1 MEYLPCENLAL
12 ATLPYRPFKLNVRVF
27 YWWQVSLSEL
37 SVVPATTL
45 MVEEVPLLAGIVR
58 DAHVSTCARE
68 PR

>member
-27 YWWQVSLSEL
+27 YSWQVYLSEL

-45 MVEEVPLLAGIVR
+45 MVEEATLLAGIGR
-58 DAHVSTCARE
+58 DAHLSTCSRE